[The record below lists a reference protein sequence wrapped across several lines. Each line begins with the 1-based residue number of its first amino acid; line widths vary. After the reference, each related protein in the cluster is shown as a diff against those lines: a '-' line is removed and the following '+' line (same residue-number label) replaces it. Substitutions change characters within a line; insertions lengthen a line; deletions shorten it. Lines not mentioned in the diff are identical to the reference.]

1 MKKFLLFVLVALA
14 AWLMWPSPKA
24 DWKGMPAALSPVQTK
39 LDLPAAFK
47 EGDYTIKPLARYNL
61 TAVVLGRE
69 RYRYDRDAALAPVDL
84 ALGWGPMSTAD
95 AINDLKI
102 SQFGRWYE
110 YRWSEEPSI
119 EQEEIAEN
127 SANTHCLP
135 ADKKVRRAL
144 LRAKRH
150 DLVTLEGYLVEV
162 TDLKGYRWRSSLTR
176 NDTGAG
182 ACEVFWITKVVRKKL

>member
-1 MKKFLLFVLVALA
+1 
-14 AWLMWPSPKA
+14 
-24 DWKGMPAALSPVQTK
+24 MPAALPPVQTE

-47 EGDYTIKPLARYNL
+47 QGDFTIKPLARYNL

-84 ALGWGPMSTAD
+84 ALGWGSMSSAGV
-95 AINDLKI
+95 INDLKI

-110 YRWSEEPSI
+110 YRWSEEPPV
-119 EQEEIAEN
+119 EPGEIAVN

-135 ADKKVRRAL
+135 TDKKVRRAL
-144 LRAKRH
+144 LGAKRH

-182 ACEVFWITKVVRKKL
+182 ACEVFWITKFARKKL